1 MGRIAF
7 NRSENLIEFKELPN
21 KPDDRMTLEISSGY
35 ASAIGTRASNEDFC
49 GIVTPQGVVL
59 EAKGVVAALADGV
72 GSGGGGREAAEYSVR
87 GLLAD
92 YYATPDTWAIPYAF
106 DRVLRSINRWLLAQ
120 SFSQYDA
127 HRLVSTLS
135 AVALRGDRFV
145 VAHIGDSRVYLLRDH
160 KLRQLTADHV
170 WDKPEMQHVLKRAM
184 GLDQHLVLDYL
195 DDVLQAG
202 DVFLLVSDGV
212 WEVLGDKAMRAL
224 LDAAQ
229 EPQQI
234 ADKLVEQVA
243 AKKGQDNATAMVLKV
258 HRPGGTNRHY
268 ASVEAKHLAVPERL
282 KAGQILDQFEVLELL
297 HESQNSLLYRVRHI
311 ATQQQLVLKTLPPAL
326 RDDLASREGLLVE
339 EWLAKSIVSRYF
351 PQVLPL
357 SGKERHS
364 LYYVMTFHEG
374 ATLQQHL
381 QHDRHFSITDA
392 VQIGIRLGKALGTLH
407 RMNIIHRDIKPDN
420 IHLDTEEKL
429 RLLDLGVALNPATM
443 RSEGRPG
450 TPSFIAPEL
459 FSGEQASC
467 QSDLYAVGV
476 TLYYLLTRKY
486 PYGEIEPF
494 QHPRFTEPVPPTRYR
509 PDIPQW
515 LENILL
521 KAVAKNPSKRFE
533 TAEEWVVSLSK
544 AEYAVTVPYRQAPL
558 TESNPMLLWQMGL
571 VISLLIN
578 LLLLFLLLA
587 G

>member
-1 MGRIAF
+1 
-7 NRSENLIEFKELPN
+7 
-21 KPDDRMTLEISSGY
+21 MTLEISSGY
-35 ASAIGTRASNEDFC
+35 ASALGTRTSNEDFC
-49 GIVTPQGVVL
+49 GIVTPHGDVL
-59 EAKGVVAALADGV
+59 EAKGIVAALADGV
-72 GSGGGGREAAEYSVR
+72 GGSGGGREAAEYSVR

-92 YYATPDTWAIPYAF
+92 YYATPDTWAIPYSF
-106 DRVLRSINRWLLAQ
+106 DRVLRAINRWLLAQ

-127 HRLVSTLS
+127 HRLMSTLS
-135 AVALRGDRFV
+135 AVVLHGDRFV
-145 VAHIGDSRVYLLRDH
+145 VAHVGDSRVYLLRDH
-160 KLRQLTADHV
+160 ALRLLTVDHV

-195 DDVLQAG
+195 DDALQTG

-212 WEVLGDKAMRAL
+212 WEVLGDKGMQAL
-224 LDAAQ
+224 LDAEL
-229 EPQQI
+229 EPQKI
-234 ADKLVEQVA
+234 ADNLIAQVTS
-243 AKKGQDNATAMVLKV
+243 KKGQDNATAMVVKV
-258 HRPGGTNRHY
+258 YRAGATNRHY

-282 KAGQILDQFEVLELL
+282 KIGQVLDGFEVLQLM
-297 HESQNSLLYRVRHI
+297 HESQSSLLYQVKQI
-311 ATQQQLVLKTLPPAL
+311 ATQQFLVLKTLPQAL
-326 RDDLASREGLLVE
+326 RDDMPSREGLLVE

-357 SGKERHS
+357 SNKERHF
-364 LYYVMTFHEG
+364 LYYVMTFHQG

-381 QHDRHFSITDA
+381 EHDRHFSITDA
-392 VQIGIRLGKALGTLH
+392 VQIGIRLGKALGSLH

-429 RLLDLGVALNPATM
+429 RLLDLGVALNPSTM

-459 FSGEQASC
+459 FAGEQASS

-494 QHPRFTEPVPPTRYR
+494 QNPRFTEPIPPSRYR

-521 KAVAKNPSKRFE
+521 KAVAKNPLRRFE
-533 TAEEWVVSLSK
+533 TAEEWVISLGK
-544 AEYAVTVPYRQAPL
+544 AEHAVTVPYRKAPL
-558 TESNPMLLWQMGL
+558 SESNPMLLWQMGL
-571 VISLLIN
+571 VISLLLN
-578 LLLLFLLLA
+578 LLLLFLLFTS
-587 G
+587 

>member
-1 MGRIAF
+1 
-7 NRSENLIEFKELPN
+7 
-21 KPDDRMTLEISSGY
+21 MTLEISSGY
-35 ASAIGTRASNEDFC
+35 ASALGTRTSNEDFC
-49 GIVTPQGVVL
+49 GIVTPHGDVL
-59 EAKGVVAALADGV
+59 EAKGIVAALADGV
-72 GSGGGGREAAEYSVR
+72 GGSGGGREAAEYSVR

-92 YYATPDTWAIPYAF
+92 YYATPDTWAIPYSF
-106 DRVLRSINRWLLAQ
+106 DRVLRAINRWLLAQ

-127 HRLVSTLS
+127 HRLMSTLS
-135 AVALRGDRFV
+135 AVVLHGDRFV
-145 VAHIGDSRVYLLRDH
+145 VAHVGDSRVYLLRDH
-160 KLRQLTADHV
+160 TLRQLTVDHV

-195 DDVLQAG
+195 DDALQAG

-212 WEVLGDKAMRAL
+212 WEVLGDKAMQAL
-224 LDAAQ
+224 LDV
-229 EPQQI
+229 ELESQQI
-234 ADKLVEQVA
+234 ADNLIAQVSS
-243 AKKGQDNATAMVLKV
+243 KKGQDNATAMVVKV
-258 HRPGGTNRHY
+258 HRAGATNQHY

-282 KAGQILDQFEVLELL
+282 KIGQVLDGFEVLQLM
-297 HESQNSLLYRVRHI
+297 HESQSSLLYQVKQV
-311 ATQQQLVLKTLPPAL
+311 ATQQLLVLKTLPQAL
-326 RDDLASREGLLVE
+326 RDDLPSREGLLVE

-357 SGKERHS
+357 SNKERHF
-364 LYYVMTFHEG
+364 LYYVMTFHQG

-381 QHDRHFSITDA
+381 EHDRHFSITDV
-392 VQIGIRLGKALGTLH
+392 VQIGIRLGKALGSLH

-429 RLLDLGVALNPATM
+429 RLLDLGVALNPSTM

-459 FSGEQASC
+459 FAGEQATS

-494 QHPRFTEPVPPTRYR
+494 QNPRFTEPIPPSRYR

-515 LENILL
+515 LESILL
-521 KAVAKNPSKRFE
+521 KAVAKSPLRRFE
-533 TAEEWVVSLSK
+533 TAEEWVISLSK
-544 AEYAVTVPYRQAPL
+544 AEHAVTVPYRKAPL
-558 TESNPMLLWQMGL
+558 SESNPMLLWQMGL
-571 VISLLIN
+571 VISLLLN
-578 LLLLFLLLA
+578 LLLLFLLFA
-587 G
+587 S

>member
-1 MGRIAF
+1 
-7 NRSENLIEFKELPN
+7 
-21 KPDDRMTLEISSGY
+21 MTLEISSGY

-49 GIVTPQGVVL
+49 GIVTPQGEVL
-59 EAKGVVAALADGV
+59 EAKGIVAALADGV
-72 GSGGGGREAAEYSVR
+72 GSSGGGREAAEYSVR

-92 YYATPDTWAIPYAF
+92 YYATPDTWAIPYSF
-106 DRVLRSINRWLLAQ
+106 DRVLRAINRWLLAQ
-120 SFSQYDA
+120 SFSQYDS
-127 HRLVSTLS
+127 HHLMSTLS
-135 AVALRGDRFV
+135 AVVLHGDRFV
-145 VAHIGDSRVYLLRDH
+145 VAHVGDSRVYLLRDH
-160 KLRQLTADHV
+160 KLRQLTVDHV

-184 GLDQHLVLDYL
+184 GMDQHLLLDYL

-212 WEVLGDKAMRAL
+212 WEVLGDKAIQTL
-224 LDAAQ
+224 LDAEHA
-229 EPQQI
+229 PQQI
-234 ADKLVEQVA
+234 ADKLIEQVTI
-243 AKKGQDNATAMVLKV
+243 KKGQDNATAMVVKV
-258 HRPGGTNRHY
+258 HQPGATNRHY
-268 ASVEAKHLAVPERL
+268 ASAEAKHLAVPERL
-282 KAGQILDQFEVLELL
+282 KTGQVLDGFEVLQLL
-297 HESQNSLLYRVRHI
+297 HESQSSLLYQVKHVT
-311 ATQQQLVLKTLPPAL
+311 TQQQWVLKTLPPAL
-326 RDDLASREGLLVE
+326 RDDMPSREGLLVE

-357 SGKERHS
+357 SGKERHF
-364 LYYVMTFHEG
+364 LYYVMSFHQG

-392 VQIGIRLGKALGTLH
+392 VQIGIRLGKALGSLH

-443 RSEGRPG
+443 NSEGRPG

-459 FSGEQASC
+459 FAGGQASC

-494 QHPRFTEPVPPTRYR
+494 QNPRFTEPVPPTRYR

-521 KAVAKNPSKRFE
+521 KAVAKNPSRRFE

-544 AEYAVTVPYRQAPL
+544 AEHTVTVPYRKAPL
-558 TESNPMLLWQMGL
+558 AESNPMLLWQMGL

-578 LLLLFLLLA
+578 LLLLFLLFVS
-587 G
+587 

>member
-1 MGRIAF
+1 
-7 NRSENLIEFKELPN
+7 
-21 KPDDRMTLEISSGY
+21 MTLEISSGY
-35 ASAIGTRASNEDFC
+35 ASATGTRASNEDFC
-49 GIVTPQGVVL
+49 GIVTPQGGVL
-59 EAKGVVAALADGV
+59 EAKGIVAALADGV
-72 GSGGGGREAAEYSVR
+72 GSTGGGREAAEYSVR

-92 YYATPDTWAIPYAF
+92 YYATPDTWAITYAL
-106 DRVLRSINRWLLAQ
+106 DRVLQAINRWLLAQ
-120 SFSQYDA
+120 SFSQYEA

-135 AVALRGDRFV
+135 AVVLHGDRFV
-145 VAHIGDSRVYLLRDH
+145 IAHIGDSRIYLLRDH
-160 KLRQLTADHV
+160 KLRQLTVDHV

-195 DDVLQAG
+195 DDALQAG

-212 WEVLGDKAMRAL
+212 WEVLGDKAMQAL
-224 LDAAQ
+224 LDVEQ

-234 ADKLVEQVA
+234 ADNLVAQVSV
-243 AKKGQDNATAMVLKV
+243 KKGQDNATAMVLKV
-258 HRPGGTNRHY
+258 RHPGATNRHY
-268 ASVEAKHLAVPERL
+268 ASVEAEHLAVPERL
-282 KAGQILDQFEVLELL
+282 KAGQVLDGFEILQLL
-297 HESQNSLLYRVRHI
+297 HESQNSLLYQVRRI
-311 ATQQQLVLKTLPPAL
+311 ATQQLLVLKTLPPLL
-326 RDDLASREGLLVE
+326 RDNLPCREGLLVE
-339 EWLAKSIVSRYF
+339 EWLAKTIVSRYF

-357 SGKERHS
+357 SGDERHF

-381 QHDRHFSITDA
+381 QHDRHFSIADA
-392 VQIGIRLGKALGTLH
+392 VQIGIRLGKALGSLH

-429 RLLDLGVALNPATM
+429 RVLDLGVALNPATM

-459 FSGEQASC
+459 FAGEPASC

-494 QHPRFTEPVPPTRYR
+494 QHPRFTEPTPPTRYR

-521 KAVAKNPSKRFE
+521 KAVAKNPAKRFE
-533 TAEEWVVSLSK
+533 TAEEWVISLSK
-544 AEYAVTVPYRQAPL
+544 GDYADSKPYERAPL
-558 TESNPMLLWQMGL
+558 VESNPLLLLQMGL
-571 VISLLIN
+571 VISVLVN
-578 LLLLFLLLA
+578 LLMLYLLLA
-587 G
+587 R

>member
-1 MGRIAF
+1 MK
-7 NRSENLIEFKELPN
+7 SEILEVPV
-21 KPDDRMTLEISSGY
+21 TLDISSGY
-35 ASAIGTRASNEDFC
+35 ASATGTRASNEDFC
-49 GIVTPQGVVL
+49 GIVTPQGGVL
-59 EAKGVVAALADGV
+59 EAKGIVAALADGV
-72 GSGGGGREAAEYSVR
+72 GSTGGGREAAEYSVR

-92 YYATPDTWAIPYAF
+92 YYATPDTWAITYAL
-106 DRVLRSINRWLLAQ
+106 DRVLHAINRWLLAQ
-120 SFSQYDA
+120 SFSQYEA
-127 HRLVSTLS
+127 HHLLSTLS
-135 AVALRGDRFV
+135 AVVLHGDRFV
-145 VAHIGDSRVYLLRDH
+145 IAHIGDSRIYLLRDH
-160 KLRQLTADHV
+160 KLRQLTVDHV

-195 DDVLQAG
+195 DDALQAG

-212 WEVLGDKAMRAL
+212 WEVLGDKAMQAL
-224 LDAAQ
+224 LDVEL

-234 ADKLVEQVA
+234 ADSMVAQVA
-243 AKKGQDNATAMVLKV
+243 IKKGQDNATAMVLKV
-258 HRPGGTNRHY
+258 HHPGATGRHY
-268 ASVEAKHLAVPERL
+268 ASAEAGHLSVPERL
-282 KAGQILDQFEVLELL
+282 KAGQVLDGFEILKLL
-297 HESQNSLLYRVRHI
+297 HESQNSLLYQVRRI
-311 ATQQQLVLKTLPPAL
+311 ATQQLLVLKTLPPAL
-326 RDDLASREGLLVE
+326 RDDLSCREGLLVE
-339 EWLAKSIVSRYF
+339 EWLAKTIVSRYF

-357 SGKERHS
+357 SGDERHF

-381 QHDRHFSITDA
+381 QHDRHFSIADA

-429 RLLDLGVALNPATM
+429 RVLDLGVALNPATM

-459 FSGEQASC
+459 FAGEPASC

-494 QHPRFTEPVPPTRYR
+494 QHPRFTEPTPPTRYR

-521 KAVAKNPSKRFE
+521 KAVAKNPAKRFE
-533 TAEEWVVSLSK
+533 TAEEWVISLSK
-544 AEYAVTVPYRQAPL
+544 GDYADSKPYERAPL
-558 TESNPMLLWQMGL
+558 VESNPLLLLQMGL
-571 VISLLIN
+571 VISVLVN
-578 LLLLFLLLA
+578 LLMLYLLLA
-587 G
+587 R

>member
-1 MGRIAF
+1 
-7 NRSENLIEFKELPN
+7 
-21 KPDDRMTLEISSGY
+21 MTLEISSGY
-35 ASAIGTRASNEDFC
+35 ASATGTRASNEDFC
-49 GIVTPQGVVL
+49 GIVTPQGGVL
-59 EAKGVVAALADGV
+59 EAKGIVAALADGV
-72 GSGGGGREAAEYSVR
+72 GSTGGGREAAEYSVR

-92 YYATPDTWAIPYAF
+92 YYATPDTWAITYAL
-106 DRVLRSINRWLLAQ
+106 DRVLHAINRWLLAQ
-120 SFSQYDA
+120 SFSQYEA

-135 AVALRGDRFV
+135 AVVLHGDRFV
-145 VAHIGDSRVYLLRDH
+145 IAHIGDSRIYLLRDH
-160 KLRQLTADHV
+160 KLRQLTVDHV

-195 DDVLQAG
+195 DDALQAG

-212 WEVLGDKAMRAL
+212 WEVLGDKAMQAL
-224 LDAAQ
+224 LDVEL

-234 ADKLVEQVA
+234 ADSMVAQVA
-243 AKKGQDNATAMVLKV
+243 IKKGQDNATAMVLKV
-258 HRPGGTNRHY
+258 HHPGATGRHY
-268 ASVEAKHLAVPERL
+268 ASAEAGHLSVPERL
-282 KAGQILDQFEVLELL
+282 KAGQVLDGFEILKLL
-297 HESQNSLLYRVRHI
+297 HESQNSLLYQVRRI
-311 ATQQQLVLKTLPPAL
+311 ATQQLLVLKTLPPPL
-326 RDDLASREGLLVE
+326 RDNLACREGLLVE
-339 EWLAKSIVSRYF
+339 EWLAKTIVSRYF

-357 SGKERHS
+357 SGDERHF

-381 QHDRHFSITDA
+381 QHDRHFSIADA

-429 RLLDLGVALNPATM
+429 RVLDLGVALNPATM

-459 FSGEQASC
+459 FAGEPASC

-494 QHPRFTEPVPPTRYR
+494 QHPRFTEPTPPTRYR

-521 KAVAKNPSKRFE
+521 KAVAKNPAKRFE
-533 TAEEWVVSLSK
+533 TAEEWVISLSK
-544 AEYAVTVPYRQAPL
+544 GDYADSKPYERAPL
-558 TESNPMLLWQMGL
+558 VESNPLLLLQMGL
-571 VISLLIN
+571 VISVLVN
-578 LLLLFLLLA
+578 LLMLYLLLA
-587 G
+587 R

>member
-1 MGRIAF
+1 
-7 NRSENLIEFKELPN
+7 
-21 KPDDRMTLEISSGY
+21 MTLEISSGY
-35 ASAIGTRASNEDFC
+35 ASATGTRASNEDFC
-49 GIVTPQGVVL
+49 GIVTPQGGVL
-59 EAKGVVAALADGV
+59 EAKGIVAALADGV
-72 GSGGGGREAAEYSVR
+72 GSTGGGREAAEYSVR

-92 YYATPDTWAIPYAF
+92 YYATPDTWAITYAL
-106 DRVLRSINRWLLAQ
+106 DRVLHAINRWLLAQ
-120 SFSQYDA
+120 SFSQYEA

-135 AVALRGDRFV
+135 AVVLHGDRFV
-145 VAHIGDSRVYLLRDH
+145 IAHIGDSRIYLLREH
-160 KLRQLTADHV
+160 KLRQLTVDHV

-184 GLDQHLVLDYL
+184 GLDQHLVLDFL
-195 DDVLQAG
+195 DDALQAG

-212 WEVLGDKAMRAL
+212 WEVLGDKAMQAL
-224 LDAAQ
+224 LDVEL

-234 ADKLVEQVA
+234 ADSMVAQVA
-243 AKKGQDNATAMVLKV
+243 IKKGQDNATAMVLKV
-258 HRPGGTNRHY
+258 HHPGATGRHY
-268 ASVEAKHLAVPERL
+268 ASAEAGHLSVPERL
-282 KAGQILDQFEVLELL
+282 KAGQVLDGFEILKLL
-297 HESQNSLLYRVRHI
+297 HESQNSLLYQVRRI
-311 ATQQQLVLKTLPPAL
+311 ATQQLLVLKTLPPAL
-326 RDDLASREGLLVE
+326 RDDLSCREGLLVE
-339 EWLAKSIVSRYF
+339 EWLAKTIVSRYF

-357 SGKERHS
+357 SGDERHF

-381 QHDRHFSITDA
+381 QHDRHFSIADA

-429 RLLDLGVALNPATM
+429 RVLDLGVALNPATM

-459 FSGEQASC
+459 FAGEPASC

-494 QHPRFTEPVPPTRYR
+494 QHPRFTEPTPPTRYR

-521 KAVAKNPSKRFE
+521 KAVAKNPAKRFE
-533 TAEEWVVSLSK
+533 TAEEWVISLSK
-544 AEYAVTVPYRQAPL
+544 GDYADSKPYERAPL
-558 TESNPMLLWQMGL
+558 VESNPLLLLQMGL
-571 VISLLIN
+571 VISVLVN
-578 LLLLFLLLA
+578 LLMLYLLLA
-587 G
+587 R